1 MLGIAYLVLIKMDI
15 KKILNKSFKMFM
27 IGEIVFLLISIYLNN
42 YTFLPGFLLGYLVSI
57 TTFLMTVKMTDAIL
71 ALQHNSPL
79 IVALIFVL
87 KLTLIGLS
95 FYVSIVFDQFFHL
108 AATFVG
114 CLIMRVTLQI
124 YYRKEV
130 S

>member
-1 MLGIAYLVLIKMDI
+1 MDI